1 MERAEIFYDFYSF
14 SGDKGSRRPV
24 SCKRKLQVL
33 SRKKNTAKFRVWVFF
48 FFKLVVEDIFV
59 SSIVTLDLS
68 MEIRSPTYQQE
79 EGIGGP

>member
-1 MERAEIFYDFYSF
+1 MEIREIDGLFHANESY
-14 SGDKGSRRPV
+14 K
-24 SCKRKLQVL
+24 SCQGKRTLQNL
-33 SRKKNTAKFRVWVFF
+33 EYGCF